1 MTTISTLV
9 ELGYDASK
17 DGIERAYLDG
27 LVTEQE
33 SVEIADTLDGGNS
46 AKQPQQFRSVKFER
60 ALARFTIQSLGETE
74 ADAYRRFYKSS
85 EHLHPAIVM
94 SGPDGRWY
102 AFGNRG
108 TRRNHVK
115 ARKVVVL
122 RGGGVN

>member
-33 SVEIADTLDGGNS
+33 SVAIADTLDGGNS
-46 AKQPQQFRSVKFER
+46 APRPQQFRCAKFDR
-60 ALARFTIQSLGETE
+60 ALNRFTIASLGETE
-74 ADAYRRFYKSS
+74 QDAYRRFHKNSD
-85 EHLHPAIVM
+85 LHPAVVM
-94 SGPDGRWY
+94 CGPDGRWY

-108 TRRNHVK
+108 TQRHQVK
-115 ARKVVVL
+115 SRKTVVL

>member
-9 ELGYDASK
+9 ELGYDATK

-46 AKQPQQFRSVKFER
+46 APQPQQFRSVKFER

-74 ADAYRRFYKSS
+74 VEAYRRFHKNSD
-85 EHLHPAIVM
+85 LHPAIVM
-94 SGPDGRWY
+94 RGPDGRWY

-108 TRRNHVK
+108 TRRDHARV
-115 ARKVVVL
+115 RKVVVL
-122 RGGGVN
+122 RGGVN